1 MIRTAVRA
9 LWGDA
14 MWKTARLCWSVVAF
28 LVVACVLA
36 AGPAGAQD
44 STSAPLAT
52 QLAELMANADLD
64 ALAGKDSTGE
74 DRFVAALAFPGQLL
88 VVSARYEVPIYV
100 EDKIAKGEYREVYI
114 DLNAASI
121 GGTKVLVTDA
131 GANGL
136 RAMADTVD
144 MFDGGSGVVRFDG
157 DWARQGMQE
166 AEYTKTFSAAD
177 QQYTRMLNALIA
189 QAR

>member
-1 MIRTAVRA
+1 MENRSVVLVCRRVPARRLRPRGGA
-9 LWGDA
+9 CWR
-14 MWKTARLCWSVVAF
+14 ARLD
-28 LVVACVLA
+28 LGA
-36 AGPAGAQD
+36 AGG
-44 STSAPLAT
+44 

-144 MFDGGSGVVRFDG
+144 MFDAGSGIVRFDG
-157 DWARQGMQE
+157 DWAAQGCR
-166 AEYTKTFSAAD
+166 KRN
-177 QQYTRMLNALIA
+177 TRRPSRRPTSSILGC
-189 QAR
+189 

>member
-1 MIRTAVRA
+1 
-9 LWGDA
+9 
-14 MWKTARLCWSVVAF
+14 MWKTARCWSVVVF

-44 STSAPLAT
+44 STSAPLAA
-52 QLAELMANADLD
+52 QLTELMANADLD

-144 MFDGGSGVVRFDG
+144 MFDAGSGIVRFDG
-157 DWARQGMQE
+157 DWAAQGMQE
-166 AEYTKTFSAAD
+166 AEYTETFSAAD

>member
-1 MIRTAVRA
+1 MLETALLR
-9 LWGDA
+9 
-14 MWKTARLCWSVVAF
+14 WSVTAS
-28 LVVACVLA
+28 LVLVCVLA

-44 STSAPLAT
+44 STSAPLA
-52 QLAELMANADLD
+52 AELVEFMTDAELD

-136 RAMADTVD
+136 HAYGAAVD
-144 MFDGGSGVVRFDG
+144 VFDGGSGIVRFDG
-157 DWARQGMQE
+157 DSEAQGLQE
-166 AEYTKTFSAAD
+166 AEYLKAFSEAD
-177 QQYTRMLNALIA
+177 QQYTRMLKALIA
-189 QAR
+189 HAR